1 MKKAAACLLGMVLLA
16 ACGEKRSRVDKVYE
30 NGVEIVL
37 NYMEPY
43 VLPGVPSSLELEEA
57 MVIDTESEAIAKTG
71 LTAIQTFSLDRG
83 GNIYLMMR
91 QSPGM
96 FIYKFDSE
104 GKFLT
109 SFGRKGQGPG
119 EFEYGG
125 DIAIDEENRVIAKD
139 TSKEKFFI
147 FTKDG
152 VLIEEVKFG
161 KNLNIEK
168 YLGMGKLLTW
178 WQEQDPAMPVIRN
191 HYFISD
197 DTLSENREFYTF
209 EFDDPFRAPRY
220 KLKGKAIILG
230 ASDKNIF
237 IGDST
242 GGYEILVFDSSGKIL
257 RKIRKDFLPV
267 LFPEDYKAVFK
278 KVMGRSALGQD
289 RLKRTDF
296 PADLPPFR
304 FLFADDQGRLYVMTN
319 EREGERKYWYDIFSR
334 EGAFVGRFLFDNVQV
349 VFSKGERYYDESLN
363 VIVKGD
369 RLYALREKDSGFMT
383 LTAYKMKWK

>member
-37 NYMEPY
+37 NHMEPY

-71 LTAIQTFSLDRG
+71 LTAIQTFTLDRD
-83 GNIYLMMR
+83 GNIYLMMS

-96 FIYKFDSE
+96 YIYKFDGA

-125 DIAIDEENRVIAKD
+125 DIAIDEENQVIAKD
-139 TSKEKFFI
+139 VSREKFFI
-147 FTKDG
+147 FTSDG

-168 YLGMGKLLTW
+168 YLEMGKLLTW

-209 EFDDPFRAPRY
+209 TFDDPFRAPRY

-267 LFPEDYKAVFK
+267 AFPEDYKAVFK

-304 FLFADDQGRLYVMTN
+304 FLFTDDQGRLYVMTN

-363 VIVKGD
+363 VIVKGN

-383 LTAYKMKWK
+383 LTAFKMKWK